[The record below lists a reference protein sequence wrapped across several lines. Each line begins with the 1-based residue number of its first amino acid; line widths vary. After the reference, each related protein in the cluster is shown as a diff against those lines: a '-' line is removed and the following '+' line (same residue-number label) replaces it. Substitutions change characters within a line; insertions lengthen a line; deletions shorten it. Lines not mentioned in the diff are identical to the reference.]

1 MAAHKIEE
9 IVHPVRLRILLDIA
23 GRERTPQEVQRALP
37 DVSQASLYRH
47 IARLTKAGIL
57 KIVRETPVR
66 GATEKV
72 YALADASAG
81 DIDRTTWG
89 EISPEDHLRYFTGF
103 LSALLGQFRLYS
115 QQENFDM
122 NADRAGYAT
131 EPLNVTQEE
140 HDALRAQLRTLLQ
153 SAADNPL
160 TPERRRI
167 LLTVIQMPA
176 AEPDNAPSKED
187 SGTEKTK

>member
-1 MAAHKIEE
+1 MAANQVEE

-47 IARLTKAGIL
+47 IARLTRAGIL
-57 KIVRETPVR
+57 KVVRETPVR

-81 DIDRTTWG
+81 DIDRTAWG
-89 EISPEDHLRYFTGF
+89 EISREDHLRYFTGF

-122 NADRAGYAT
+122 NADRTGYAT
-131 EPLNVTQEE
+131 EPMNVTPEE
-140 HDALRAQLRTLLQ
+140 HDALRAQLRALMQ
-153 SAADNPL
+153 NAADNPL

-176 AEPDNAPSKED
+176 AEPDTVPSQAS
-187 SGTEKTK
+187 SGTAKTE